1 MKIEVFMSCAI
12 LTLQV
17 PVSKEETNSNCRNL
31 FVRNKS
37 FLFHMDGS
45 SSALTALSPKS
56 AAGHQDKVM
65 DYSSKHSSPTSTEGE
80 KKTRQQMTKL
90 FFPKSVFLWVRDG
103 PDLS

>member
-1 MKIEVFMSCAI
+1 MSYAI

-17 PVSKEETNSNCRNL
+17 PASKEDTNSNCRNL

-65 DYSSKHSSPTSTEGE
+65 DYSSKHSSPMSTEG
-80 KKTRQQMTKL
+80 KKKPTSADDNTIFSKVCISL
-90 FFPKSVFLWVRDG
+90 G
-103 PDLS
+103 